1 MINSCLFADV
11 IELANRFDFI
21 SDSTEQIANSTDS
34 VYMKQAIHD
43 ALSCMKTET
52 IESIFKYNKI
62 GEFHRSVCIMLA
74 KRNESGTV
82 VLI

>member
-11 IELANRFDFI
+11 LELANRLDYVN
-21 SDSTEQIANSTDS
+21 DSTDQIANSTDS

-43 ALSCMKTET
+43 VLSCMKTES

-62 GEFHRSVCIMLA
+62 GEFHRAVCIMLA
-74 KRNESGTV
+74 KRNEGGTV